1 MRLLL
6 VLRPSALPPGGGDA
20 KKSELTAVVRN
31 WTGVSDLI
39 PHGNVLVLDTDPTR
53 AQRIALFL
61 NFFGYSPS
69 LHDPDQALDPMQ
81 ISRSSLTGVVLVGP
95 RTSARAIAWTR
106 VLDDQVPDLAVMH
119 WEGSGSQTLADIV
132 GAPKVEGDLLPT
144 GNTEHVRS
152 LIELIGQ
159 VAPFNT
165 TVLILGESGTGK
177 ERVARSVHAN
187 SKRRTG
193 AFVPVNCGAIPSEL
207 MESELFGHEKGAF
220 TGALSTRKG
229 RFELAEG
236 GTLFLDEIGD
246 MSLDMQV
253 KLLRVLQERSFERV
267 GGSKTIAC
275 DVRIVAA
282 THRNLKEAV
291 AQGRFREDLY
301 YRLNV
306 FPLEVPALRHRL
318 GDLPMLLSELIED
331 VRRNSG
337 TSVRFSSATTRLLAH
352 YRWPGNV
359 RELANLVERMA
370 IMHPDGSIDPADLP
384 ADFRAELPVDL
395 TLDPI
400 MDAGHERTG
409 VLDQSRVSAQ
419 AAELDQTEFAGDEL
433 VVGPGCAE
441 PSVDLKQHL
450 QQIERELIAHA
461 LERARGVVAE
471 AARMLKVGRTT
482 LVEKIRKYDLDADA
496 SKVA

>member
-1 MRLLL
+1 M
-6 VLRPSALPPGGGDA
+6 
-20 KKSELTAVVRN
+20 
-31 WTGVSDLI
+31 I
-39 PHGNVLVLDTDPTR
+39 PHGNVLILDTDRSR

-61 NFFGYSPS
+61 NFFGYSPNR
-69 LHDPDQALDPMQ
+69 HDPDRALDPLVVHA
-81 ISRSSLTGVVLVGP
+81 SSLTGVVLVGS
-95 RTSARAIAWTR
+95 RTAAHVIAWTR
-106 VLDDQVPDLAVMH
+106 VLKDQVPDLAVMH

-132 GAPKVEGDLLPT
+132 GAPHAEDGLLPT
-144 GNTEHVRS
+144 GSTEHVRS
-152 LIELIGQ
+152 LVELIGQ
-159 VAPFNT
+159 VAPYNT

-187 SKRRTG
+187 SRRRTG

-306 FPLEVPALRHRL
+306 FPLEVPALRDRL
-318 GDLPMLLSELIED
+318 GDLPMLLSELMED
-331 VRRNSG
+331 VQRNSG
-337 TSVRFSSATTRLLAH
+337 TSVHFSSATIRLLTH

-370 IMHPDGSIDPADLP
+370 IMHPGGRIDPADLP
-384 ADFRAELPVDL
+384 ADFRVDLPVDL
-395 TLDPI
+395 SDDLSTD
-400 MDAGHERTG
+400 TG
-409 VLDQSRVSAQ
+409 LEQTGAVNQGRVSVQVDQLDQAESTGSDLLTDLDG
-419 AAELDQTEFAGDEL
+419 AEL
-433 VVGPGCAE
+433 
-441 PSVDLKQHL
+441 SVDLKQHL
-450 QQIERELIAHA
+450 QQIERELIEHA
-461 LERARGVVAE
+461 LERSRGVVAE
-471 AARMLKVGRTT
+471 AARMLSVGRTT
-482 LVEKIRKYDLDADA
+482 LVEKIRKHDLDAGA